1 MNCRDLP
8 DPGVIVA
15 AALHLMTHHAT
26 THCPYKARL
35 VVQQLEFLANY
46 PSDAVSPMLRQ
57 VCRKLIVEWY
67 GLIYEMHKVERSS
80 TATPLLQ

>member
-1 MNCRDLP
+1 MNSNDLP

-26 THCPYKARL
+26 TRCPCKARL
-35 VVQQLEFLANY
+35 VVQQLEFLASH
-46 PSDAVSPMLRQ
+46 PSDTVSPLLRQ

-67 GLIYEMHKVERSS
+67 GLIYEMHKADRASI
-80 TATPLLQ
+80 ANPLLQ